1 MKRTYRIKVF
11 IDTNVL
17 IDYLIPGRLNH
28 TPAVDLFSLILT
40 STIEAT
46 FSTQSVLDVA
56 YIGKKYDG
64 FSMSAFRQTMNM
76 LLARTNASYI
86 DTMDLRT
93 ALQDPNEDLE
103 DNAQIA
109 FACAQRCDV
118 IITYDRKMLSRTAP
132 APLMIMTTEDFLAR
146 WMVTGGNMQSG

>member
-11 IDTNVL
+11 VDTNVL

-28 TPAVDLFSLILT
+28 APAVDLFSLILT

-64 FSMSAFRQTMNM
+64 FSISAFRKTMST
-76 LLARTNASYI
+76 LLACTNAGYI

-93 ALQDPNEDLE
+93 ALQDPGEDLE
-103 DNAQIA
+103 DSAQIA
-109 FACAQRCDV
+109 FSCTQRCDA
-118 IITYDRKMLSRTAP
+118 IITYDRKMLSRTPP
-132 APLMIMTTEDFLAR
+132 APLMIMTTEDFLS
-146 WMVTGGNMQSG
+146 QCK

>member
-11 IDTNVL
+11 LDTNVL
-17 IDYLIPGRLNH
+17 LDYLIPGRLNH
-28 TPAVDLFSLILT
+28 APAVDLFSLILT

-46 FSTQSVLDVA
+46 FSTQSVLDIA

-64 FSMSAFRQTMNM
+64 FSLDAFRQTMNM

-109 FACAQRCDV
+109 FATTQRCDA
-118 IITYDRKMLSRTAP
+118 IITYDRIMLSRTAP

-146 WMVTGGNMQSG
+146 CTVTGESRVR